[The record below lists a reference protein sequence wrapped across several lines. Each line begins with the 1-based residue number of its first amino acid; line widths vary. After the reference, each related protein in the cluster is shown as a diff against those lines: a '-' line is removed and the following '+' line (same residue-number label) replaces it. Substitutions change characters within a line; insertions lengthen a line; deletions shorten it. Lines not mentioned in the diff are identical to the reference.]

1 MKALRQ
7 QPRHAFLWQRY
18 KEAADRDARER
29 LVLAYAPLVD
39 RIARRAAMKL
49 PPHVE
54 EAELVSYGLLGLLSA
69 VDRFDPGRAIKFE
82 TFAISR
88 IEGSIFDGL
97 RSIDAASRSVRRAG
111 REIADAGAKLEHR
124 LQRRPTDHETA
135 EALGVSKDE
144 LRQLLVR
151 TSEASPVALEA
162 HRPACAGDAAEASL
176 LQGIADPDAADPA
189 DELVTSETR
198 DELVEAIARL
208 PERQRVA
215 LGLHYYDDLSL
226 SEIGHVL
233 GVTRSRAGQICASAI
248 SNLRSAN
255 GAESQR

>member
-1 MKALRQ
+1 
-7 QPRHAFLWQRY
+7 
-18 KEAADRDARER
+18 
-29 LVLAYAPLVD
+29 
-39 RIARRAAMKL
+39 MKL

-189 DELVTSETR
+189 DELV
-198 DELVEAIARL
+198 EAIARL